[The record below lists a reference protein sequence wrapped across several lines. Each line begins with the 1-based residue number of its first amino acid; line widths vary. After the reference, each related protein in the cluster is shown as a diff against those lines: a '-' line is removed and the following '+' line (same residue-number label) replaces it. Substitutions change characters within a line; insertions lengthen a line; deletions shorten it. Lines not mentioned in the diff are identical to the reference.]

1 MSFNICVVG
10 CGGIAQLAHG
20 AAYRKYADLHDDAV
34 LTACCDID
42 EKRADSFKNE
52 YGFLRAYSD
61 YRQMLDTECPDAV
74 CLNAPTHLTAT
85 LSAAILK
92 KGYPLLLEK
101 PPGVNK
107 EELLMIIDA
116 AEKSKAPNM
125 VAFNRRFVPLIEAM
139 LEKIAESRA
148 CGGLQNISCEF
159 FRVGRTDDDF
169 TTTSIHGIDAVRH
182 LAGEGYKSVEFFYQT
197 LPQYGEHVH
206 NMIMQCEF
214 TSGASATLR
223 FLPMSGVVIERYTV
237 NTGDKTLMLNLP
249 WVESVDIPGR
259 LTEYTK
265 GEKISE
271 ISGADLSGPEF
282 YLANG
287 FYREN
292 EVFFDTLQNGGKLN
306 CDLYSAIQ
314 AVEIADHAKMKSKTW
329 LAG

>member
-1 MSFNICVVG
+1 MSFKICVVG

-20 AAYRKYADLHDDAV
+20 YAYRKYADLHDSVA
-34 LTACCDID
+34 LAACCDLD
-42 EKRADSFKNE
+42 EKRADSFKSE
-52 YGFLRAYSD
+52 YGFLRAYTD
-61 YRQMLDTECPDAV
+61 FKQMLDIERPDAV
-74 CLNAPTHLTAT
+74 CLNSPTHLTAT
-85 LSAAILK
+85 LSVAILE

-107 EELLMIIDA
+107 EELQMIIDA
-116 AEKSKAPNM
+116 AEKSKALNM
-125 VAFNRRFVPLIEAM
+125 VAFNRRFVPLVEA
-139 LEKIAESRA
+139 LAEKIVESRA
-148 CGGLQNISCEF
+148 SCGLQNINCEF

-182 LAGEGYKSVEFFYQT
+182 LAGENYKRVDFFYQT

-249 WVESVDIPGR
+249 WIESVDIPGS
-259 LTEYTK
+259 LIEYTK
-265 GEKISE
+265 GEKTSE
-271 ISGADLSGPEF
+271 ISGADLSGPDF

-292 EVFFDTLQNGGKLN
+292 EVFFDTLQSGGKLN

-314 AVEIADHAKMKSKTW
+314 AVEIADYAKMKRKTW
-329 LAG
+329 LAD